1 MANMNNYGSI
11 YKHLLDV
18 VELIFDW
25 ADEREIYLST
35 AYIQGSLNITADL
48 ASRVRLSERVE
59 TNTCHI

>member
-48 ASRVRLSERVE
+48 ASRVRL
-59 TNTCHI
+59 